1 MYQFPK
7 DFLWGVRPRPLK
19 TEGRF
24 AQDGKGDNLWDYW
37 YKIEPNRFYQGQGP
51 EKTSTFWRT
60 LGEKI
65 WTSC

>member
-7 DFLWGVRPRPLK
+7 VFFMGEFDLGPQ

-37 YKIEPNRFYQGQGP
+37 YKIEPNRFYQGQDQR
-51 EKTSTFWRT
+51 KHR
-60 LGEKI
+60 LL
-65 WTSC
+65 